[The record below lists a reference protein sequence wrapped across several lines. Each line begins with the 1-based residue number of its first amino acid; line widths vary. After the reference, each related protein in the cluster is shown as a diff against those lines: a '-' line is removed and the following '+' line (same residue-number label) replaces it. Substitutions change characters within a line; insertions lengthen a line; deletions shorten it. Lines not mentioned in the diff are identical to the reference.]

1 MAPTTS
7 RDGSPSVTS
16 TMDAARRERSGKKST
31 FTRRVT
37 QANKALDK
45 RPVDLG
51 DIQKALRD
59 VAMAH
64 EALTAA
70 HEKVCSLLPPHL
82 GDEDSK
88 KLHKPEEDYIEA
100 VDDEFN
106 SITRTLEGQVKLLK
120 APTRTPKKV
129 SLVNICT
136 VRLQSRLK
144 TADNILKEANPA
156 SSDLEEVRENL
167 KKAHSA
173 FEDAFSE
180 YMVTLEENSQDHN
193 EATRSMR
200 QIDADFQD
208 RMRATGKMLRDKT
221 NASSAV
227 RFQPVKIAEFDGQ
240 YVKFRQWWDQ
250 FTATVHRNE
259 QLPVNTK
266 LTMLLNSLR
275 GEAKKAVEHF
285 RFEDSS
291 YEPVRQALQARFGQD
306 AIILQEVVMAMINLQ
321 PKGSGAA
328 ECRETLDT
336 MTGHLQTLRA
346 VGAQVDE
353 GPSAGTFIAI
363 ILPKLR
369 HEHRKVW
376 YKYVHDRQQD
386 RKDKGFP
393 PLAEFLTVIGREIDA
408 DRKASTGATKPD
420 RRDERPHKPT
430 ALVTQQRE
438 GSGAKRKEG
447 SGLKKVS
454 QSPQKAPDRQGSARP
469 AMPASCG
476 ICGLLAGAANGHDAV
491 ACPEGKQMTPKG
503 RFERVQAAKACFA
516 CMNKGHMKPACPKKA
531 EQCGVDGCRG
541 YHHPLIH
548 LPKQQ

>member
-1 MAPTTS
+1 MEAADRLVREVLGGPDTSSESSSASDYEMAPTTTGA
-7 RDGSPSVTS
+7 GSPSMAGTI
-16 TMDAARRERSGKKST
+16 DEFRKERAGKKST
-31 FTRRVT
+31 FTRRIT
-37 QANKALDK
+37 QANKALEK
-45 RPVDLG
+45 RPVDLEE
-51 DIQKALRD
+51 IRKVLRD
-59 VAMAH
+59 VEKAH

-70 HEKVCSLLPPHL
+70 HEKVCSLLPANL
-82 GDEDSK
+82 GDEDQESK
-88 KLHKPEEDYIEA
+88 ILHKTEEEYIEP

-106 SITRTLEGQVKLLK
+106 SITKTLEEQVKLLL
-120 APTRTPKKV
+120 APTGTPKRV
-129 SLVNICT
+129 SLMNICT
-136 VRLQSRLK
+136 LRLQSRLK
-144 TADNILKEANPA
+144 TAENTLKEANPA

-180 YMVTLEENSQDHN
+180 YVVTLEENSQEYM
-193 EATRSMR
+193 EAARSMR
-200 QIDADFQD
+200 HLDADFQEC
-208 RMRATGKMLRDKT
+208 MRATGKMLRDKT

-250 FTATVHRNE
+250 FTATIHRNE

-306 AIILQEVVMAMINLQ
+306 TIILQEVVMAMINLQ

-328 ECRETLDT
+328 ECRETLET

-369 HEHRKVW
+369 HDHRKVW

-393 PLAEFLTVIGREIDA
+393 PWR
-408 DRKASTGATKPD
+408 S
-420 RRDERPHKPT
+420 
-430 ALVTQQRE
+430 
-438 GSGAKRKEG
+438 S
-447 SGLKKVS
+447 
-454 QSPQKAPDRQGSARP
+454 
-469 AMPASCG
+469 
-476 ICGLLAGAANGHDAV
+476 
-491 ACPEGKQMTPKG
+491 
-503 RFERVQAAKACFA
+503 
-516 CMNKGHMKPACPKKA
+516 
-531 EQCGVDGCRG
+531 
-541 YHHPLIH
+541 
-548 LPKQQ
+548 